1 MTATTT
7 YPIRQLRRQGERSAE
22 QLAALLPVYQVKR
35 LSSDLEWGVWMDSQY
50 CGGFCWDDAWFRLDV
65 PAENFGRLSYIP
77 CPPLQREEVRRAIN
91 QVLEEVSR

>member
-1 MTATTT
+1 MTTATVHSV
-7 YPIRQLRRQGERSAE
+7 QKLKRQGERMAE

-50 CGGFCWDDAWFRLDV
+50 CGGFCWDETWFSLDV
-65 PAENFGRLSYIP
+65 PAESGFGFRSFIP

-91 QVLEEVSR
+91 QVLEAAA